1 MCIRDSHLPDRHA
14 SDAIATVTLT
24 RHDLADALGGVASF
38 SDSLDQG
45 NIMVDGDQSLVL
57 ELFDLL
63 TEFRLFPI
71 IEPHGDQ
78 GQ

>member
-1 MCIRDSHLPDRHA
+1 
-14 SDAIATVTLT
+14 
-24 RHDLADALGGVASF
+24 
-38 SDSLDQG
+38 
-45 NIMVDGDQSLVL
+45 MVDGDQSLVL